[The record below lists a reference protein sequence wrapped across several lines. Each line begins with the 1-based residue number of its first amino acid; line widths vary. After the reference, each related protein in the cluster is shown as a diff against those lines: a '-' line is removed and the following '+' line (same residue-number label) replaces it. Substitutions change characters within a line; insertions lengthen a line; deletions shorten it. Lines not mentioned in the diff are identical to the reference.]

1 MALNSRL
8 LEGKV
13 ALVTGASRGIG
24 KSIVERFAS
33 EGAIVYA
40 NCRQAGSIDS
50 FCLELSQKYSTE
62 VVSAYYDVADTIKT
76 KDAFARIMKERK
88 HLNILVNNAG
98 IMEDALIGMITEDL
112 YQRVFSVNV
121 FASINH
127 LQLAARLM
135 KRGEGG
141 SILNIS
147 SIVGVNGVSGQV
159 VYSASKGAII
169 SVTKSAAKE
178 LALSNIRVN
187 AIAPGMIETDMLTH
201 LDKAILDRRIES
213 IGMGRFG
220 TCSEIAD
227 VALFLASD
235 LSRYVT
241 GQILGVD
248 GGAIL

>member
-13 ALVTGASRGIG
+13 ALITGASRGIG
-24 KSIVERFAS
+24 RSIVERFAS

-40 NCRQAGSIDS
+40 NCRQVGSIDFLCS
-50 FCLELSQKYSTE
+50 ELSQKYSTE
-62 VVSAYYDVADTIKT
+62 VVPAYYDVTDTIKT

-88 HLNILVNNAG
+88 QLSILVNNAG
-98 IMEDALIGMITEDL
+98 IMEDALIGMITEEL
-112 YQRVFSVNV
+112 FQREFSVNV

-135 KRGEGG
+135 KRCGGG
-141 SILNIS
+141 SILNIA
-147 SIVGVNGVSGQV
+147 SIVGVEGASGQV
-159 VYSASKGAII
+159 VYSASKGAVI
-169 SVTKSAAKE
+169 SLTKSAAKE
-178 LALSNIRVN
+178 LAVNDIRVD
-187 AIAPGMIETDMLTH
+187 ALAPGLIETDLLNQINRTL
-201 LDKAILDRRIES
+201 LDERKKS
-213 IGMGRFG
+213 IGMRRFG
-220 TCSEIAD
+220 TCSEVAD
-227 VALFLASD
+227 AALFLASD